1 MNPFTKYLR
10 QWSSERDFN
19 VFVEQWDRLE
29 RIVVDIY
36 RAKMDIAAAEPV
48 YAEVWPWLRE
58 HYPHWRDALRPYWQ
72 ATRRPVSQLTMTPFN
87 FCSTAPRQW
96 PAAAIGGPCST
107 SPRRA
112 NPSTA
117 TSLTTPNA
125 GCFPHVTSSD

>member
-72 ATRRPVSQLTMTPFN
+72 ATRAAGEPTYNDPFQLLLDIP
-87 FCSTAPRQW
+87 APMAISGDWRAMQHL
-96 PAAAIGGPCST
+96 PAARESINRYLIDHA
-107 SPRRA
+107 
-112 NPSTA
+112 
-117 TSLTTPNA
+117 
-125 GCFPHVTSSD
+125 